1 MAFLGGLGGALV
13 SSAAGIFS
21 ANRANQQNVTNFQN
35 RHQWEVE
42 DLKKAGL
49 NPVLSANNGG
59 SVASAP
65 MANIPNLGDTINS
78 GKSIDNQGKAIK
90 SQVGVNDS
98 VVKLNKE
105 LEYKAMNDGLA
116 SSAIAQKSMTDNA
129 IGRYNLDN
137 LQPLY
142 KKAAEADIDI
152 KQKTSD
158 FLLAQSSNQIAQASN
173 AYAQAESANAVA
185 ENVRA
190 NIPKSK
196 ASGDIY
202 KEHPWLSY
210 SDKLVEYGSAIS
222 GSFKNFTMGNAY
234 R

>member
-1 MAFLGGLGGALV
+1 MGIFSGIAGSLV
-13 SSAAGIFS
+13 SSAAGLFS
-21 ANRANQQNVTNFQN
+21 ANRANQQNVTNYKN

-59 SVASAP
+59 SVAAAP
-65 MANIPNLGDTINS
+65 MPNIPNLGDTINS
-78 GKSIDNQGKAIK
+78 GKSVDNQSKAVK
-90 SQVGVNDS
+90 SQIGVNDS

-116 SSAIAQKSMTDNA
+116 SSAIAQKTMTDNA
-129 IGRYNLDN
+129 LGRYNLDY
-137 LQPLY
+137 LQPLF
-142 KKAAEADIDI
+142 KQAAEEDINI
-152 KQKTSD
+152 KKNTSQ
-158 FLLAQSSNQIAQASN
+158 FLLSQSANQIAQASN
-173 AYAQAESANAVA
+173 AYAQADSAKAVA

-190 NIPKSK
+190 NIPKSQ

-210 SDKLVEYGSAIS
+210 TDKLVEYGSAIS
-222 GSFKNFTMGNAY
+222 GSFKNFSIGNAY